1 MSEKIQETQE
11 RLKKLGYFASEDL
24 AKIIL
29 LFEAA
34 GKKGKKSIPTLL
46 LQGKSGAGKTF
57 LAETFSQMIGA
68 DEKFV
73 QCFPRMGTEN
83 FQYDG
88 KAPKVI
94 MTQDG
99 TIYKPVSKLFLL
111 YNYAKVL
118 KKKGDFE
125 GLEAFKKEFPHA
137 FTVYGDEGHTEHDLF
152 YRQQVEQYEEVL
164 FYPIYQRVYKAGRG
178 PQDFFVYY
186 DVEKSVPV
194 SHIISI

>member
-1 MSEKIQETQE
+1 
-11 RLKKLGYFASEDL
+11 
-24 AKIIL
+24 
-29 LFEAA
+29 
-34 GKKGKKSIPTLL
+34 
-46 LQGKSGAGKTF
+46 
-57 LAETFSQMIGA
+57 
-68 DEKFV
+68 
-73 QCFPRMGTEN
+73 
-83 FQYDG
+83 
-88 KAPKVI
+88 

-137 FTVYGDEGHTEHDLF
+137 FTVYGDEEYTEHDLF
-152 YRQQVEQYEEVL
+152 YRQQVEQYEDVL